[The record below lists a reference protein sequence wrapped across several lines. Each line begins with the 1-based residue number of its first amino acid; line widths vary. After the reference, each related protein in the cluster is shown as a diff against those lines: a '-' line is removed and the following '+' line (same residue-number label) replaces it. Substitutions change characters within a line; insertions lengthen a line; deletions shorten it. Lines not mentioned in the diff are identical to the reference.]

1 MKILTSTLA
10 TLMLISVTT
19 YAETSTQPHKPKKT
33 LEQKKALRI
42 SKIDARLNKI
52 QERKSCMSSA
62 TSLEGMQSCRVA
74 KNRNKPFKLKKGMT
88 FEQKKSKIIARID
101 KRIAKVESIKSC
113 VQNALSLEVFK
124 ACRPKKRVN
133 K

>member
-10 TLMLISVTT
+10 TLMILSVAT
-19 YAETSTQPHKPKKT
+19 YAESPTQSHKPKKT

-62 TSLEGMQSCRVA
+62 TSLESMQSCRVA
-74 KNRNKPFKLKKGMT
+74 KNKNKPFKLKKGMT
-88 FEQKKSKIIARID
+88 FEQKKSKVIARID
-101 KRIAKVESIKSC
+101 KRISKVEAVKSC
-113 VQNALSLEVFK
+113 IQNALSVEAFK
-124 ACRPKKRVN
+124 ACRPKKGE
-133 K
+133 KK